1 MKAIRVAA
9 FAVLAIPAGAI
20 AQDNPLDP
28 KEATVPWSARE
39 RARDPIQTKDGK
51 VWFVIQAGNGI
62 GQLNPATG
70 EFKRFVIDS
79 GTNPHNIVTDEKGGL
94 WFTGNRNGKLYQITD
109 AENFAYKA
117 IKLDSAVRD
126 PHTLIFGTDGI
137 GWFSAQGSQY
147 MGRIDPKTGDVK
159 YFRPSVLPSNPYGVV
174 VDSKNR
180 PWFDLFRTNRI
191 ATVDPKTLEYK
202 EYVLPDTLARPRR
215 IAVTS
220 DDIVWYGDYRL
231 GKLGRLDP
239 KTGKVETFDLPSGN
253 RALAYAMAT
262 DDQDRIWV
270 AETGVVPN
278 KFAVFDPKSK
288 TFVAHIP
295 VPSNGAAANTIRHMT
310 YNKAT
315 KQLWFGTDAGTIGHI
330 NVPKE
335 IRKLTP

>member
-9 FAVLAIPAGAI
+9 LSLLAAAPAV
-20 AQDNPLDP
+20 AQDNSLDP
-28 KEATVPWSARE
+28 KEATAPWAARE
-39 RARDPIQTKDGK
+39 RVRDPIQTKDGM

-62 GQLNPATG
+62 GRLNPATG

-94 WFTGNRNGKLYQITD
+94 WFTGNRNGRIYQITD
-109 AENFAYKA
+109 ANNFAYKA
-117 IKLDSAVRD
+117 IKLDSTVRD

-137 GWFSAQGSQY
+137 GWFSAQGSNQI
-147 MGRIDPKTGDVK
+147 GRLDPKTGALK
-159 YFRPSVLPSNPYGVV
+159 YWPTGDRSRPYGVV

-180 PWFDLFRTNRI
+180 PWFDIFGSNKI

-202 EYVLPDTLARPRR
+202 EYAVGEERARPRR

-220 DDIVWYGDYRL
+220 DDVVWYGDYT
-231 GKLGRLDP
+231 GGNLGRLDP
-239 KTGKVETFDLPSGN
+239 KTGAVEIFPLPSGN
-253 RALAYAMAT
+253 RSLPYAMAS
-262 DDQDRIWV
+262 DEYDRIWV
-270 AETGVVPN
+270 AEVGVQPN
-278 KFAVFDPKSK
+278 RFAVFDAK
-288 TFVAHIP
+288 TKAFVAHIP
-295 VPSNGAAANTIRHMT
+295 VPSNGAATNTIRHMT

-335 IRKLTP
+335 IRKLVP

>member
-9 FAVLAIPAGAI
+9 LSLLAAVPAI
-20 AQDNPLDP
+20 AQDNSLDP
-28 KEATVPWSARE
+28 KEATAPWPARE
-39 RARDPIQTKDGK
+39 RVRDPIQTKDGM
-51 VWFVIQAGNGI
+51 VWFVIQSGNGI
-62 GQLNPATG
+62 GRLNPATG
-70 EFKRFVIDS
+70 EFKRFVVDS
-79 GTNPHNIVTDEKGGL
+79 GTNPHNIVTDDKGGL
-94 WFTGNRNGKLYQITD
+94 WFTGNRNGKLYQVTD
-109 AENFAYKA
+109 AGNWTYKA

-137 GWFSAQGSQY
+137 GWFSAQQSQY

-159 YFRPSVLPSNPYGVV
+159 YFKASVAPANPYGVV

-180 PWFDLFRTNRI
+180 PWFDLFRTNKI

-202 EYVLPDTLARPRR
+202 EYNLPSERARPRR

-220 DDIVWYGDYRL
+220 DDIVWYGNYSE
-231 GKLGRLDP
+231 GSLGRLDP
-239 KTGKVETFDLPSGN
+239 KTGAVEEFPLPSGN
-253 RALAYAMAT
+253 ASLPYAMAT

-270 AETGVVPN
+270 AETGVNPN
-278 KFAVFDPKSK
+278 RFAVFDPKSK
-288 TFVAHIP
+288 SYVAHIA
-295 VPSNGAAANTIRHMT
+295 VPSNGAERNTIRHMT

-315 KQLWFGTDAGTIGHI
+315 RQLWFGTDAGTIGHI